1 MGPFLE
7 VSQSRSSVSRTRMTT
22 TTTTTTGRRRT
33 TRERR
38 WKSKLV
44 RASETI

>member
-7 VSQSRSSVSRTRMTT
+7 VSQSRSSVSRTRM

>member
-22 TTTTTTGRRRT
+22 TTTGRRRT

-44 RASETI
+44 RASKTI